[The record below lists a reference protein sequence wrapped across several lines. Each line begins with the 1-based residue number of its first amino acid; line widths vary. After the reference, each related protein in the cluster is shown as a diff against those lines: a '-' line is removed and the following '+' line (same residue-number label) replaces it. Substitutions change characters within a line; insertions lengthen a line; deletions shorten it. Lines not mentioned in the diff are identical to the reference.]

1 MSHNQIL
8 ITIIIISSC
17 FFIGSILLEHGSILW
32 TMLGR
37 GGFGLAVIALINEI
51 LSGFGLV
58 IPVGINVL
66 NFTITAFLGIPGLL
80 AVYGIGL
87 WQIFN

>member
-1 MSHNQIL
+1 MSHNQLL
-8 ITIIIISSC
+8 IIIIIISSC
-17 FFIGSILLEHGSILW
+17 FFIGSILLEHGSIFW

-37 GGFGLAVIALINEI
+37 GGFGLAVIALMNEI
-51 LSGFGLV
+51 LSGFGLA

-66 NFTITAFLGIPGLL
+66 NFAITAFLGIPGLL

-87 WQIFN
+87 WQIFG